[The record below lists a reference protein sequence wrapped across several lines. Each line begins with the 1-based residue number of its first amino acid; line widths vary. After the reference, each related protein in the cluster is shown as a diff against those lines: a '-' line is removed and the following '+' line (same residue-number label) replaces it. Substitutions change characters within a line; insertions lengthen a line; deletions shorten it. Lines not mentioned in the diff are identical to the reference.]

1 MSTKFPLQASLV
13 CSECRHHHAEVG
25 ALEQAA
31 LVAQTSRV
39 AIRCSF
45 GLFPSAKALHA
56 CEPLDRELVEL
67 GFAQRHAQNE
77 CGRDRQHVRRIAGH
91 GCVGLGCRAGS
102 RKPAFE
108 AATGPR
114 CPHRRTVTAS
124 STSRRSI
131 VGHGERVPLVR
142 QQLVEQEQEDNAAD
156 AALEWTAARSSV
168 ARLLRS
174 SWYNKASEKERQ
186 ELPKEAVEVNSTLLT
201 SFAREP
207 EASQQCKPEPP
218 GETVSHTQE
227 ETNPP
232 LEVSP
237 PQEQENP
244 QTCKPQPKPPAIRRT
259 WKCVW
264 RQGMDVRSWPQ
275 TARQN
280 IVGCLS
286 CGEIFEVAEERRFRD
301 GSEGVFL
308 RLANK
313 QGWVFSKTRS
323 GTFCIQVDD
332 SCRQYSNY
340 PNTTASHDAW
350 TWDSGTADHQRDRTS
365 AWQQW
370 SEYSSDSS
378 TYLRLRWP
386 ADAKSWDSWALFA
399 RVPGRAQ
406 DSQGLALRY

>member
-1 MSTKFPLQASLV
+1 
-13 CSECRHHHAEVG
+13 
-25 ALEQAA
+25 
-31 LVAQTSRV
+31 
-39 AIRCSF
+39 
-45 GLFPSAKALHA
+45 
-56 CEPLDRELVEL
+56 
-67 GFAQRHAQNE
+67 
-77 CGRDRQHVRRIAGH
+77 
-91 GCVGLGCRAGS
+91 
-102 RKPAFE
+102 
-108 AATGPR
+108 
-114 CPHRRTVTAS
+114 
-124 STSRRSI
+124 
-131 VGHGERVPLVR
+131 
-142 QQLVEQEQEDNAAD
+142 
-156 AALEWTAARSSV
+156 
-168 ARLLRS
+168 
-174 SWYNKASEKERQ
+174 
-186 ELPKEAVEVNSTLLT
+186 
-201 SFAREP
+201 
-207 EASQQCKPEPP
+207 
-218 GETVSHTQE
+218 
-227 ETNPP
+227 
-232 LEVSP
+232 
-237 PQEQENP
+237 
-244 QTCKPQPKPPAIRRT
+244 
-259 WKCVW
+259 
-264 RQGMDVRSWPQ
+264 MDVRSWPQ

-399 RVPGRAQ
+399 RVQGRAQ